1 MHFLPMVAHAL
12 SDDALHGPHRLCYRF
27 VIMRIIVIGAGE
39 VGYHI
44 AERLSHETHEIVV
57 IERSA
62 DVCRRV
68 QEELAI
74 RTIEADGSSPRALET
89 AGVREAAMVI
99 AVADVDEVNIV
110 ACAIAHQYGV
120 ATKIARVRDIEL
132 GEHPIL
138 AGGKVLGIDLLINP
152 TQVVAEEILRV
163 IKTTGAAEVAD
174 FAGGRVQ
181 LLGVKIGPGAPLA
194 NRRLRDLRSVQASS
208 PFLVVGIARGDTL
221 VVPTKDTVVNVD
233 DHLYVVARQDVIPD
247 ILALIGCSAVAT
259 RRVMVIGG
267 GRIGFH
273 VARTLDVEGVGV
285 TVVERSRERCAM
297 LAKEL
302 GQARV
307 LQGDGT
313 DVRMLVDEGIA
324 EVDALATMTD
334 DDPTNLLAAL
344 LGKRHGARKA
354 VALFKRRDLIS
365 LVGSL
370 GIDAAISPRLLTASV
385 ILKFVRGGRVVSV
398 FELPESEAET
408 LEVVLQERAPATG
421 QTLEA
426 LALPRDAL
434 VGAIVRGEEV
444 LVPERDTPLR
454 VGDHVI
460 LLALPRA
467 IPTVERLFGL

>member
-1 MHFLPMVAHAL
+1 
-12 SDDALHGPHRLCYRF
+12 
-27 VIMRIIVIGAGE
+27 MRIIVIGAGE

-44 AERLSHETHEIVV
+44 AQRLSHEAHEIVV

-62 DVCRRV
+62 EVVGRV
-68 QEELAI
+68 RDTLRVRAI
-74 RTIEADGSSPRALET
+74 QADGSSPRALEA
-89 AGVREAAMVI
+89 AGVHDASMVI

-152 TQVVAEEILRV
+152 TQVVADEILRV
-163 IKTTGAAEVAD
+163 IQTTGAAEVAD

-181 LLGVKIGPGAPLA
+181 LLGVKVGARAPLA
-194 NRRLRDLRSVQASS
+194 NRRLRDLRSLQASS
-208 PFLVVGIARGDTL
+208 PFRVVGIARGESL
-221 VVPTKDTVVNVD
+221 IVPTGETTLIPE
-233 DHLYVVARQDVIPD
+233 DHVYVVSRRDVIPD
-247 ILALIGCSAVAT
+247 ILVLMGRTAATT
-259 RRVMVIGG
+259 RRVFIIGG
-267 GRIGFH
+267 GRVGLH
-273 VARTLDVEGVGV
+273 VARTLVADEIAV
-285 TVVERSRERCAM
+285 TVVERSRARCDQLGA
-297 LAKEL
+297 EL
-302 GQARV
+302 GGARI
-307 LQGDGT
+307 LHGDGT

-324 EVDALATMTD
+324 SADAIATLTD

-354 VALFKRRDLIS
+354 VALFKRQDLIP

-385 ILKFVRGGRVVSV
+385 ILKYVRGGRVVSV

-408 LEVVLQERAPATG
+408 LELVIQPDTPAAASSIRALGLSA
-421 QTLEA
+421 
-426 LALPRDAL
+426 DAL
-434 VGAIVRGEEV
+434 VGAIVRGDQV
-444 LVPERDTPLR
+444 LTPEPDRELE

-467 IPTVERLFGL
+467 MPDLERLFGL